1 MSKVVFLVEQGKVD
15 HLKSDYQGVHQVDLI
30 KSFFDDY
37 LISDNL
43 SVISEFAEAYVFG
56 NVLWNSILES
66 LGISRDKDSPEYK
79 SDIVVGS
86 SKIIFLNHYVLCY
99 HSGQRDSNAFK
110 ENRSKFQKSTLANK
124 EDKSDLNPIIV
135 EPDRFEEVYDNL
147 MSSEP
152 DIGFDIETNAMTN
165 WHREMHINGFSL
177 VNESHA
183 YYVNTMDTQ
192 LSPDNRKRFIKLL
205 ASRKPWT
212 YNCKFEISA
221 IHSKYGVKVEMN
233 DAYALCKIDGSV
245 RSLKENATKYLNATK
260 WNSEV
265 EIIIG
270 IYEKLFE
277 FIGKTGD
284 QGFIDILKT
293 GEVDYAT
300 FCTLVEGLKYR
311 GKSYLRKHGAAASQ
325 ISGEYFKTAVSK
337 YPFHWST
344 PPKEILGNYCI
355 LDSYYTVGLKRH
367 LYPRYERVYPY
378 FIKQSWVAAQF
389 ESNGVAWDDAMA
401 EELDVRYRIQQ
412 AKSLNSLIQ
421 LIDCSPEKK
430 AKAAS
435 IDVEDIWA
443 VDKLKEIF
451 NPGSTTAAGQAPF
464 WRFFKNDTTIKQAIN
479 LYLELNMT
487 SSGVFDDVS
496 KCFDDNDGYK
506 TVLNISNLDIEDW
519 GKKRKIK
526 AVLGELSNIDET
538 KFSGFAADIID
549 FHFSAFNK
557 YSNIQIDDETTWTPQ
572 FASLIHLKT
581 YKKLGKNRSTYING
595 KTGRDQVYLCK
606 RGAGIN
612 PPERITHYSKV
623 PKDYKI
629 KPDEI
634 FILNTSFS
642 ENVADTKR
650 WSAGWHC
657 LHANTLIQ
665 FTDGSVARIEDIYK
679 DKSLLGEVYSVNEGT
694 TDLIKDTISD
704 VVLSYYAHDMIELTL
719 ANGKTIECTPDHR
732 FLMTNGEYIQAKD
745 IDENTELFEF

>member
-1 MSKVVFLVEQGKVD
+1 
-15 HLKSDYQGVHQVDLI
+15 
-30 KSFFDDY
+30 
-37 LISDNL
+37 
-43 SVISEFAEAYVFG
+43 
-56 NVLWNSILES
+56 
-66 LGISRDKDSPEYK
+66 
-79 SDIVVGS
+79 
-86 SKIIFLNHYVLCY
+86 
-99 HSGQRDSNAFK
+99 
-110 ENRSKFQKSTLANK
+110 
-124 EDKSDLNPIIV
+124 
-135 EPDRFEEVYDNL
+135 
-147 MSSEP
+147 
-152 DIGFDIETNAMTN
+152 
-165 WHREMHINGFSL
+165 
-177 VNESHA
+177 
-183 YYVNTMDTQ
+183 
-192 LSPDNRKRFIKLL
+192 
-205 ASRKPWT
+205 
-212 YNCKFEISA
+212 
-221 IHSKYGVKVEMN
+221 
-233 DAYALCKIDGSV
+233 
-245 RSLKENATKYLNATK
+245 
-260 WNSEV
+260 
-265 EIIIG
+265 
-270 IYEKLFE
+270 
-277 FIGKTGD
+277 
-284 QGFIDILKT
+284 
-293 GEVDYAT
+293 
-300 FCTLVEGLKYR
+300 
-311 GKSYLRKHGAAASQ
+311 
-325 ISGEYFKTAVSK
+325 
-337 YPFHWST
+337 
-344 PPKEILGNYCI
+344 
-355 LDSYYTVGLKRH
+355 
-367 LYPRYERVYPY
+367 
-378 FIKQSWVAAQF
+378 
-389 ESNGVAWDDAMA
+389 
-401 EELDVRYRIQQ
+401 
-412 AKSLNSLIQ
+412 
-421 LIDCSPEKK
+421 
-430 AKAAS
+430 
-435 IDVEDIWA
+435 
-443 VDKLKEIF
+443 
-451 NPGSTTAAGQAPF
+451 
-464 WRFFKNDTTIKQAIN
+464 
-479 LYLELNMT
+479 MT

-506 TVLNISNLDIEDW
+506 TVLNISNLDIKDW
-519 GKKRKIK
+519 SKKRKIK
-526 AVLGELSNIDET
+526 AVLGELSNIDEN